1 MTIII
6 LGLLLW
12 TLVHVWKRVAPD
24 HRASFGE
31 KGKVIVAF
39 GSIIATILMVIG
51 YLVTV
56 VTTTIKNIGAKW
68 QRT

>member
-1 MTIII
+1 MTLILL

-31 KGKVIVAF
+31 
-39 GSIIATILMVIG
+39 
-51 YLVTV
+51 
-56 VTTTIKNIGAKW
+56 
-68 QRT
+68 